1 MGSTELKSY
10 GLRSAQLND
19 KQTRFVME
27 YLKDSNGTRA
37 AKAAGYSSPTTASS
51 KLLKKPLIARAIG
64 RAQQIMVQ
72 NLGLD
77 AEEVIYNLWCCV
89 TRTLDD
95 FIDEDGKLISNVNKL
110 TDRAKRAVDGI
121 DQEITITH
129 NRDGTRTEKI
139 RNKLKLVSKS
149 SVLDMAMKHKGLFAE
164 EKVMNTVAFKWDELY
179 QHDPKEDLI
188 EQEIDRVQE
197 ED

>member
-1 MGSTELKSY
+1 
-10 GLRSAQLND
+10 
-19 KQTRFVME
+19 ME